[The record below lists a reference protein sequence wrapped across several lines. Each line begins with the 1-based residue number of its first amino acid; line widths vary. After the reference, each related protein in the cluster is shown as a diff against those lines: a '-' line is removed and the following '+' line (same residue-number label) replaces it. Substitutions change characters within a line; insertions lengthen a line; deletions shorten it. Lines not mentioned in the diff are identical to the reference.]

1 MLRTVILAGAVCAA
15 LSACTLYDPQ
25 GRPPPGTGFDTQ
37 SGFGATERGGYV
49 VSSPRDTDTRLFGG
63 FGGGSSA
70 PAEDLSPIQRAAL
83 EDGCKALFSGDAEA
97 VSECKAGR
105 LGREEAL
112 AEGCRQRY
120 VTNAEAMRAC
130 MP

>member
-1 MLRTVILAGAVCAA
+1 MLRTVVLASAVLSA

-25 GRPPPGTGFDTQ
+25 GRPPPGAGFDTQ
-37 SGFGATERGGYV
+37 SGFGSSDRGGYV
-49 VSSPRDTDTRLFGG
+49 VPSPRSSDSRLFS
-63 FGGGSSA
+63 GGGR
-70 PAEDLSPIQRAAL
+70 PGGTIEDLSPIQRAAL
-83 EDGCKALFSGDAEA
+83 TDGCRVLFEGDAGA
-97 VSECKAGR
+97 INECKSGA
-105 LGREEAL
+105 LAREEAL